1 MCFRGLHYAAKLQLE
16 KAKSRHTIYM
26 DDSPAHPEDFQ
37 FSRNAISLVLQVFTC
52 LLPVFF
58 AVPQE

>member
-16 KAKSRHTIYM
+16 KAKSRHTACV
-26 DDSPAHPEDFQ
+26 DGSSEDFQ

-52 LLPVFF
+52 LLPVIF